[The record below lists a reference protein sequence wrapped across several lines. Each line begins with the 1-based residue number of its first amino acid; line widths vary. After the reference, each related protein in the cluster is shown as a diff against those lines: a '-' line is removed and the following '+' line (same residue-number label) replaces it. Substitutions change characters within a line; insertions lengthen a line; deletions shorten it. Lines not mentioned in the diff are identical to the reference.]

1 MDTLTLAALAVV
13 AGLTV
18 LVTAT
23 MRASGGWGGVAR
35 GTGVYMVAV
44 TLTAVGAM
52 LVILAV
58 RLVAG

>member
-1 MDTLTLAALAVV
+1 
-13 AGLTV
+13 
-18 LVTAT
+18 

-44 TLTAVGAM
+44 TLTAVAAL

-58 RLVAG
+58 RLLAG